1 MVRAGE
7 VLGRLLSDQRLK
19 PGLLTGRV
27 LWLWPRVAGEGIARL
42 TEPFRFQRGVLWVR
56 AKDAVLAHQLTYQR
70 ALLLRR
76 YAHHLGE
83 GVVRELRFVVGPVR
97 RPPPEAEKATP
108 PPPALAAARLEAL
121 TQGLKPPLK
130 AAALRLGGAVLARTR
145 VLPACPVCQG
155 PSEGG
160 VCPSCRHR
168 IESPL
173 VRAEAER
180 LLAGRPP
187 RLAGDLLAA
196 ARYRAKEELERAI
209 TEALPAATRD
219 PGEVPR
225 LLELTL
231 RWLELKHGRPPRPA
245 DLDLLPDPL
254 KTLLRRRLGGA

>member
-1 MVRAGE
+1 VRAGE
-7 VLGRLLSDQRLK
+7 VLGRLLSDRRLK
-19 PGLLTGRV
+19 PGLLAGRV

-70 ALLLRR
+70 ALLLKR

-97 RPPPEAEKATP
+97 RPPPEAEKVTP

-121 TQGLKPPLK
+121 TRDLKPPLK
-130 AAALRLGGAVLARTR
+130 AAALRLGAAVLARAQI
-145 VLPACPVCQG
+145 LPACPVCQG

-160 VCPSCRHR
+160 VCPSCRQR

-196 ARYRAKEELERAI
+196 ARYRAL
-209 TEALPAATRD
+209 EALWSEIAALLPEATRA
-219 PGEVPR
+219 PEAVPR
-225 LLELTL
+225 LLDRTL
-231 RWLELKHGRPPRPA
+231 RWLELKHGRPPRLE
-245 DLDLLPDPL
+245 DLNDLPGPL
-254 KTLLRRRLGGA
+254 RSLLRRRLGGA